1 MAGSQQNPTA
11 CIMPSIIGFT
21 VLAIL
26 GLAAHLAGQLSGAG
40 GNTNGTITVVA
51 MVAFYVVICV
61 AFAMITRC
69 GFAPRTEESSGES

>member
-26 GLAAHLAGQLSGAG
+26 GLAANLAGQLSGAG

-51 MVAFYVVICV
+51 MVAFHVVI
-61 AFAMITRC
+61 
-69 GFAPRTEESSGES
+69 

>member
-26 GLAAHLAGQLSGAG
+26 GLAANLAGQLSGAG

-51 MVAFYVVICV
+51 MVAFYVLICV
-61 AFAMITRC
+61 AFAMITRR